1 MRRRSVEFVTHKYK
15 LMNFTS
21 PSDPPIED
29 PALLQLL
36 ELVVFVAP
44 LVLLPVAVVA
54 VDGGVVL
61 EVLPPC
67 SSD

>member
-1 MRRRSVEFVTHKYK
+1 
-15 LMNFTS
+15 MNFTS
-21 PSDPPIED
+21 SSDPPIED
-29 PALLQLL
+29 PALLQVF

-54 VDGGVVL
+54 VDDGVVL

-67 SSD
+67 SSDCSLFC